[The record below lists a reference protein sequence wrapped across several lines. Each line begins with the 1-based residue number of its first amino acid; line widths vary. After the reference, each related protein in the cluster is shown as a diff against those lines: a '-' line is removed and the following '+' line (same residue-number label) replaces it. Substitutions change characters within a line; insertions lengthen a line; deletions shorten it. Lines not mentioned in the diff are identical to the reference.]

1 MEMNITW
8 LLMNSNDMELI
19 KSSLAEHNIKR
30 FNESIYLDVLRKN
43 PAIQVCLSAIYVII
57 FVVGIFGNVL
67 VCFVVGNN
75 RAMQTVTNLFIA
87 NLSISDILL
96 CVLGCTFI
104 AILNHI
110 NNPVNQSVTRRLSFA
125 VQV

>member
-1 MEMNITW
+1 MD
-8 LLMNSNDMELI
+8 SNNMDLI
-19 KSSLAEHNIKR
+19 KTYQAEHNVKR

-43 PAIQVCLSAIYVII
+43 PEIQVCLSAIYVII

-75 RAMQTVTNLFIA
+75 KAMQTVTNLFIA

-96 CVLGCTFI
+96 CVLGSIFI
-104 AILNHI
+104 IISHHLNDSIHK
-110 NNPVNQSVTRRLSFA
+110 FA
-125 VQV
+125 G